1 MQTKPPPEPHFSI
14 WVALWRAPL
23 LQRPFW
29 QDVIF
34 RWRGWGILY
43 LHLVVVI
50 VWLPITAE
58 LEWRLMRFVED
69 DAAEWVEGFP
79 GFYIEAGTVYTDVR
93 SQPYTW
99 NDPDTGQPLFVVDTT
114 GQVTSLD
121 GRAERFLLTRDTLFV
136 RNAGGMERETPLGAV
151 PFFVMDEHLLLL
163 MLQDARLY
171 FPILFYLCA
180 FLVSVTWRCLQAV
193 GYGAIGWGMG
203 GFGKVPFG
211 AGMRIAAMAITT
223 VLWLDMVE
231 DLLPIDV
238 PGWGLICFV
247 IALVYIA
254 WGVKVAKE
262 GPPEDVAEWRRG
274 AG

>member
-1 MQTKPPPEPHFSI
+1 
-14 WVALWRAPL
+14 
-23 LQRPFW
+23 
-29 QDVIF
+29 
-34 RWRGWGILY
+34 
-43 LHLVVVI
+43 
-50 VWLPITAE
+50 
-58 LEWRLMRFVED
+58 
-69 DAAEWVEGFP
+69 
-79 GFYIEAGTVYTDVR
+79 
-93 SQPYTW
+93 
-99 NDPDTGQPLFVVDTT
+99 
-114 GQVTSLD
+114 
-121 GRAERFLLTRDTLFV
+121 
-136 RNAGGMERETPLGAV
+136 
-151 PFFVMDEHLLLL
+151 
-163 MLQDARLY
+163 
-171 FPILFYLCA
+171 
-180 FLVSVTWRCLQAV
+180 
-193 GYGAIGWGMG
+193 MG